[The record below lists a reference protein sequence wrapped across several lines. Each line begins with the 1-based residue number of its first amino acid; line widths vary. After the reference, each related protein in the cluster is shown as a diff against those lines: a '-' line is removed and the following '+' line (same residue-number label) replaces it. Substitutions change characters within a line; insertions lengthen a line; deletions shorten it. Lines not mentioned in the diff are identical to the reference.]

1 MSFSSYTVVVTCS
14 LELRQDDGKEQ
25 TKTFPYLIKAILR
38 DSFGYRPPGYKLLQ
52 ETLNI
57 NWHPYVLIQ
66 PTGQEVR
73 NRLNATTGQTKR

>member
-14 LELRQDDGKEQ
+14 LELRQDDGKSKR
-25 TKTFPYLIKAILR
+25 T
-38 DSFGYRPPGYKLLQ
+38 KLLQ

-73 NRLNATTGQTKR
+73 NRLNATTGQDKFTYDRKISERSNQKIM